1 MKDSIAYKT
10 LDNITVVLLAFNNL
24 KQALNDELMGSNT
37 IYEDEE
43 KENTQVGGTST
54 NMD

>member
-24 KQALNDELMGSNT
+24 RQSLVDELLSHNYT
-37 IYEDEE
+37 SDIDD
-43 KENTQVGGTST
+43 KDQVGGSRQE
-54 NMD
+54 D